1 MVSPESSWKMF
12 RGNVMRTGVSSS
24 KLSRKP
30 YLQWVMEL
38 GPLVASPVVDNGILY
53 AATITGRIFAVHT
66 YLGQIKWHWNVGSPI
81 VSSPLLQ
88 EDLLISASFDSWIKE
103 AGFVGKN
110 QIFALNVNTG
120 KPVWSF
126 DAKGDIF
133 SSPCSAHD
141 LIIIGSMNQS
151 LLALD
156 IQGNFRWRFKTQG
169 QIWSSP
175 SFNGDNV
182 FVGSD
187 DGFLYCLD
195 LDGKLH
201 WRTKLNGKIRS
212 SSPCLSEDKTMV
224 FVGTHNG
231 AMYCL
236 NQFDGK
242 IRWHKHITRPVLSSA
257 ALLKDRV
264 YFASSDNKIYCF
276 DCNSGSRIWEF
287 GTNDR
292 IWSSPALSEHDGVLF
307 FGSLDSHIYG
317 VDIRTG
323 IQTWKFPTMNM
334 LDSSP
339 CIASNMLFM
348 GGRDGLLYAFG
359 TQKIS

>member
-1 MVSPESSWKMF
+1 MVSRESSWMMF

-30 YLQWVMEL
+30 YLKWVMEL

-66 YLGQIKWHWNVGSPI
+66 NLGQVKWHWNVGSPI
-81 VSSPLLQ
+81 VSSPLLR

-103 AGFVGKN
+103 GGIVGKN

-120 KPVWSF
+120 KPVWNI
-126 DAKGDIF
+126 DTDGDIF
-133 SSPCSAHD
+133 SSPCSTHD
-141 LIIIGSMNQS
+141 LTIIGSMNKS

-156 IQGNFRWRFKTQG
+156 THGNLRWRFKTQG

-195 LDGKLH
+195 LDGKLQ
-201 WRTKLNGKIRS
+201 WRTRLNGKIRS
-212 SSPCLSEDKTMV
+212 SSPCLSEDKTMI

-231 AMYCL
+231 VMYSL
-236 NQFDGK
+236 NQSDGK

-264 YFASSDNKIYCF
+264 YFASSDNKMYCF
-276 DCNSGSRIWEF
+276 DCNSGSKIWEF

-292 IWSSPALSEHDGVLF
+292 IWSSPALSEHDEALF

-317 VDIRTG
+317 VDMRTG